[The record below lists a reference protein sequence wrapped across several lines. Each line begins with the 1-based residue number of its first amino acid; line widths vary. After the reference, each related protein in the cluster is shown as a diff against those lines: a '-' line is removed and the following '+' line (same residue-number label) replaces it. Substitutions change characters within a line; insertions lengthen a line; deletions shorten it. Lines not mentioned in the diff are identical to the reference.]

1 VRLPASPYGSPLS
14 VLRADRLARWIF
26 PPRPAGE
33 SSGFPPLSPHPFPPR
48 AVRFGSFPVR
58 TPMIAFAPLRR
69 AWLLCLLP
77 LLTLGLRGAPEAD
90 PLGPG
95 EKAAGEWIQVR
106 LETARLESQ
115 WISEKPFLESMVGS
129 LKERAQALEEQRD
142 LLTAKTAKDRE
153 DIASLQAKNR
163 AAAEDLHAAE
173 TRLAALAAKL
183 TDLRPF
189 LPPRLSEAL
198 ELSYRSI
205 GNPALGVGERMQ
217 LTMTMV
223 NRCLEFN
230 RAVTAGEEVLT
241 IDDGDG
247 AKSLEVIYWGLGHGY
262 ALDRGAGKAWYG
274 APGPKGWQWEARP
287 DAVKAV
293 TRLIAIY
300 NDKADPDFV
309 AVPAAVTTAQGGD
322 K

>member
-1 VRLPASPYGSPLS
+1 M
-14 VLRADRLARWIF
+14 
-26 PPRPAGE
+26 
-33 SSGFPPLSPHPFPPR
+33 
-48 AVRFGSFPVR
+48 
-58 TPMIAFAPLRR
+58 TPSAIPRR
-69 AWLLCLLP
+69 AWLLCVLP
-77 LLTLGLRGAPEAD
+77 FLAFGLRAATEPDALE
-90 PLGPG
+90 PG
-95 EKAAGEWIQVR
+95 EKAAGEWIRVR

-115 WISEKPFLESMVGS
+115 WIAEKPFLESMVGS
-129 LKERAQALEEQRD
+129 LKERAQSLEEQRD

-153 DIASLQAKNR
+153 EIATLQAKNR

-173 TRLAALAAKL
+173 ARLAALSAKL
-183 TDLRPF
+183 ADLRPF

-205 GNPALGVGERMQ
+205 GNAALGAGERMQ

-230 RAVTAGEEVLT
+230 RSVSSGEEVLA
-241 IDDGDG
+241 IDGG
-247 AKSLEVIYWGLGHGY
+247 GPKSLEVIYWGLGHGY
-262 ALDRGAGKAWYG
+262 ALDRGANQAWYG
-274 APGPKGWQWEARP
+274 APGPKGWQWEPRP

-293 TRLIAIY
+293 SQLIAIY

-309 AVPAAVTTAQGGD
+309 VVPAAVTTAPGGD